1 MSSISPYDEA
11 LNVIKQHQGTGG
23 AAGLAKLVLS
33 LYNSD
38 CGFSFA
44 ECVGS
49 LDGRLTGIALRMIQ
63 DFTTHGETD
72 DLRAAGKVIATDLY
86 PGLWEMSMAMR
97 DAREATRR
105 RWQQE
110 EQEREAAEIVAAEKA
125 FLSDASR
132 RSVPADA
139 ADEMIQG
146 DEHDEGKVGAYYFAA
161 GNWQHKQLQLDH
173 VRAAVRERGTGF
185 IYCAA
190 ESSTW
195 LGVLLDDRLYYVY
208 PDYEARERYQES
220 CPPADRPQKDV

>member
-11 LNVIKQHQGTGG
+11 LSIIKQHSGTSG
-23 AAGLAKLVLS
+23 AGGLAKLVLS

-49 LDGRLTGIALRMIQ
+49 LDDRLTGVALRMVQ
-63 DFTTHGETD
+63 DYATRGETD
-72 DLRAAGKVIATDLY
+72 DLRAAGKIIATDLY
-86 PGLWEMSMAMR
+86 PALWEMSMAMR

-110 EQEREAAEIVAAEKA
+110 EQDREAAEIVAAEKS
-125 FLSDASR
+125 FLSDASQ
-132 RSVPADA
+132 RSVPAAA

-146 DEHDEGKVGAYYFAA
+146 DEHNEGKVSAYYYAA
-161 GNWQHKQLQLDH
+161 GQWRVEILQLDL
-173 VRAAVRERGTGF
+173 VRAAARERGTGF

-190 ESSTW
+190 ESSSW
-195 LGVLLDDRLYYVY
+195 LGVPLNDRLYYVY
-208 PDYEARERYQES
+208 PDYDARERYLE
-220 CPPADRPQKDV
+220 ANPQKCSA